1 MTLNPVPFVTRSGL
15 RIGCDYRSPQADAL
29 PLPDKDGYLLQSALL
44 ARRPVTAWQRGK
56 RVLRAVVARL

>member
-1 MTLNPVPFVTRSGL
+1 MTLNSVPFVTRSGL
-15 RIGCDYRSPQADAL
+15 RIGCDYRSPQSDAM

-44 ARRPVTAWQRGK
+44 ASRPVTAWQ